1 MAENGTYDLHRTAGA
16 GRHRRDRQGTGPSA
30 QWHGPCVHRSLN
42 LAAYLRR
49 SGRFQWSG
57 VMLTFLVGAFIGGL
71 VIGALARLVVPG
83 PNPIGFWWTVLCGVG
98 GSLIGG
104 SIGHALFRSWFFV
117 FGLEVLAAAVLVAFV
132 TKRRRNWARRS

>member
-1 MAENGTYDLHRTAGA
+1 
-16 GRHRRDRQGTGPSA
+16 
-30 QWHGPCVHRSLN
+30 
-42 LAAYLRR
+42 
-49 SGRFQWSG
+49 
-57 VMLTFLVGAFIGGL
+57 MLTFLFGAFIGGL

-132 TKRRRNWARRS
+132 TNAGGTGLDAPSSPRRPPPGAPRR